1 MGMYT
6 GLRCKVIIKPEFREE
21 FEYLNNEVQYE
32 WTESNIDFL
41 REYGE
46 YSRATFIP
54 RGGLSY
60 MPDCWE
66 DVPKK
71 ENGDRD
77 WLNATPTDG
86 FYRDFNKESGL
97 WTFQCSLKNY
107 ESTIEYFLE
116 NVLSKVVETI
126 IHLEYYYEEWDQSIM
141 FEIIDGQIS
150 KSNKEGIKY
159 NTYL

>member
-6 GLRCKVIIKPEFREE
+6 GLRCKVIVKPEFRQE
-21 FEYLNNEVQYE
+21 FEFLNNEVQYE

-41 REYGE
+41 KEYGE

-66 DVPKK
+66 DVPKN

-77 WLNATPTDG
+77 WRNASPTDG
-86 FYRDFNKESGL
+86 FNREFNKETGL

-107 ESTIEYFLE
+107 ESTIEYFLD
-116 NVLSKVVETI
+116 NVLSIVVETI
-126 IHLEYYYEEWDQSIM
+126 IHLEYYYEEWDKSIM
-141 FEIIDGQIS
+141 FELIDGQIT
-150 KSNKEGIKY
+150 KSVKEGIKY
-159 NTYL
+159 NTYI